1 MKNVLLVGTKY
12 DTAAAEFCKTL
23 MTQGYKTVI
32 LTSSA
37 VNICAKNNFSNKA
50 YIKAINSNNI
60 KKIIID
66 EKIDTIFLNF
76 GNKESMKTVLDLSV
90 SGFLDENKVMIS
102 GLNVNTL
109 YNILSPEHFNIFLD
123 SNDLHPIENR
133 YSSTLDYALQFAE
146 EIGYPVYVY
155 PAFTIGTPNKTLC
168 YNEFAVSDTFNS
180 QKEKSNLKQVFVEK
194 SIDKFQ
200 SYKLCFLTDVEGKSR
215 CILAGRHLEPY
226 GIGHKNSPIFIEDIN
241 PKLKD
246 KMTQLADKI
255 LEKSEIVGFSTL
267 YFAYN
272 EKTQEILSTYIDPLF
287 SKLYRLAK
295 IYTGLD
301 LEKINL
307 KLLNGE
313 TLENLDL
320 KFNQTKKLT
329 AVSNAY
335 FIDDAGFNTSFDN
348 SYYESFIKN
357 LSLLS
362 KEKINKKILNV
373 CETQTQ
379 DLLISLDENNKSRFF
394 ALGELILRGKDVE
407 NLSLYTG
414 IAENDL
420 NFIAKIY
427 SSLKNKE
434 LKEFNQQELNSDE
447 QTVLFVNGYDSSYN
461 KSNEKTYLSF
471 FTALKYKENGYK
483 TISLTSNFDSPAA
496 CLIAFDKV
504 IIDKFDKSYIEN
516 LKVKLNAKKVIFD
529 FNVQEQTE
537 TDVIEDKI
545 NFAKLLKTL
554 DIKHRPYSLVH
565 DKENLLTEAQTI
577 GYPISVKNNDFDI
590 VFWNKDELIDFID
603 SNINFDRVLVE
614 KYFTGICTE
623 VFCVKQ
629 QDEFKFINAVEK
641 IERAGVNA
649 TDSIAVMPYLNLPE
663 KAISNIKEIS
673 KKLLNHCEENK
684 IMNIE
689 YVYYNNEIYL
699 LNRSDTKV
707 DLLPFV
713 NTLLVT
719 DIGEIYY
726 NILENKNIDEVS
738 ETINKNAVLMPMFDF
753 DVINEKNNLL
763 LSKSVGKVVSVED
776 SFAKAFIEAMRA
788 CKLTVKDYG
797 SVFFSLKDSEKQ
809 AGVDVAYKFYK
820 LGFKVFATGKTAK
833 TFNENFIPT
842 NLINRMSD
850 EDDHLIQ
857 MINKNKLDYLVILTD
872 SSSSSYKDTV
882 YLRRIAEEKGIP
894 TFTSLVM
901 ADTFIDSLSTGEIS
915 EN

>member
-23 MTQGYKTVI
+23 MTEGCKAVI
-32 LTSSA
+32 LSSSA

-50 YIKAINSNNI
+50 YIKAINSKNI

-76 GNKESMKTVLDLSV
+76 GNKESMKTVLELSV
-90 SGFLDENKVMIS
+90 SGFLDENKVTIA
-102 GLNVNTL
+102 GLDVNTL

-133 YSSTLDYALQFAE
+133 YSSTLDYALQFAD

-155 PAFTIGTPNKTLC
+155 PAFTVGKPNKTLC
-168 YNEFAVSDTFNS
+168 FNESAVSDTFNS

-200 SYKLCFLTDVEGKSR
+200 SYKLSFLTDIEGKSK

-226 GIGHKNSPIFIEDIN
+226 GIGHKNSPIFIGDIN
-241 PKLKD
+241 PQLKD
-246 KMTQLADKI
+246 KMTELADKI
-255 LEKSEIVGFSTL
+255 LEKSEIVGFSTI

-272 EKTQEILSTYIDPLF
+272 ENTQEILSTYVDPLF

-295 IYTGLD
+295 IYTGLN

-307 KLLNGE
+307 QLLNGE
-313 TLENLDL
+313 TLDNLDL
-320 KFNQTKKLT
+320 EFNQTKKLT

-335 FIDDAGFNTSFDN
+335 FIDDAGFNTCFDETFEGSFT
-348 SYYESFIKN
+348 KN

-362 KEKINKKILNV
+362 SDKINKMILDASS
-373 CETQTQ
+373 TDTQ
-379 DLLISLDENNKSRFF
+379 DLLISLDINNKNRFF

-414 IAENDL
+414 IAEKDL
-420 NFIAKIY
+420 NFITKIY
-427 SSLKNKE
+427 SCFKNKE
-434 LKEFNQQELNSDE
+434 LQDFNKQELNSDDP
-447 QTVLFVNGYDSSYN
+447 TVLFVNGYDSSNN
-461 KSNEKTYLSF
+461 KGREKAYLSF
-471 FTALKYKENGYK
+471 FTALKYRENGYK

-496 CLIAFDKV
+496 SLIAFDKV
-504 IIDKFDKSYIEN
+504 IIDRFDESYIEN
-516 LKVKLNAKKVIFD
+516 LKSKLNTKKVIYD
-529 FNVQEQTE
+529 FNVQEKPQ

-545 NFAKLLKTL
+545 NFAKLLKNL
-554 DIKHRPYSLVH
+554 DINHRPYSLVQ
-565 DKENLLTEAQTI
+565 DKENLPTEAQTI

-590 VFWNKDELIDFID
+590 VFWNKDELFDFID

-614 KYFTGICTE
+614 KYFPGICTE

-629 QDEFKFINAVEK
+629 PDKFEFISAVEK

-663 KAISNIKEIS
+663 KTISKIKEIS
-673 KKLLNHCEENK
+673 EKLLTHCEEDK
-684 IMNIE
+684 IINIE
-689 YVYYNNEIYL
+689 YVYYNNDIYL
-699 LNRSDTKV
+699 LNRSDSKIS
-707 DLLPFV
+707 LLPFV
-713 NTLLVT
+713 NNLLVK

-726 NILENKNIDEVS
+726 EILENKNLDNVS
-738 ETINKNAVLMPMFDF
+738 EIIDKYAVLMPMFDS
-753 DVINEKNNLL
+753 DMVEDKNNLL
-763 LSKSVGKVVSVED
+763 LSKSVTKVISIED

-788 CKLTVKDYG
+788 CKLTVKDTG
-797 SVFFSLKDSEKQ
+797 NVFFSLKDSEKQ
-809 AGVDVAYKFYK
+809 AGIAVAYKFYK
-820 LGFKVFATGKTAK
+820 HGFKVYATGKTAK

-894 TFTSLVM
+894 TFTSLCM
-901 ADTFIDSLSTGEIS
+901 ADTFIDSLSMGEIS